1 MKNKMNRL
9 NRILAFAFVLIFSV
23 GTLCAPVMA
32 SSGGLYVTNDME
44 EGTYLNSFISGGIE
58 VRATV
63 NSNVEVRS
71 FEQEK
76 MYNEYKFS
84 KALYFKDAGNTNYFS
99 LRANVYK
106 GTDSVI
112 VFAQSASEEEATIVL
127 ATVNGEVETATI
139 KPESAEQVTKVVFS
153 IPDEGIYYI
162 YCKGPA
168 YIYATYFGGISETEQ
183 EAMGKKI
190 VHNDPYYMLVGQYQ
204 EEGRE
209 NVFAISFLIFLIT
222 IIIAVV
228 LLNVKKGKRAVRRL
242 FRETPKKKD
251 NMIYKE

>member
-1 MKNKMNRL
+1 MKNKITRL
-9 NRILAFAFVLIFSV
+9 NRILAFALVLIVSV

-44 EGTYLNSFISGGIE
+44 EGRYLNSFISGGIE

-63 NSNVEVRS
+63 NSNVEVVS
-71 FEQEK
+71 LEQEK
-76 MYNEYKFS
+76 TYNEYKFS

-99 LRANVYK
+99 LRANVYE
-106 GTDSVI
+106 GTNNVTL
-112 VFAQSASEEEATIVL
+112 FAQSASEEEITIVL
-127 ATVNGEVETATI
+127 ATVNGEVDTATI
-139 KPESAEQVTKVVFS
+139 KPESAEQDTKEVLN
-153 IPDEGIYYI
+153 IPEEGIYYI
-162 YCKGPA
+162 YCKGPV
-168 YIYATYFGGISETEQ
+168 YIYAAYFGGISEAEQ
-183 EAMGKKI
+183 EAMGKHI

-204 EEGRE
+204 EEGKE
-209 NVFAISFLIFLIT
+209 NVFAISLLIFLIT